1 MGRSMNYKWNILDIY
16 PNSDGSIIQA
26 RYLLTLTDGDDF
38 VSTEGYYNF
47 NNLEATKIFP
57 ELTEN
62 QVIYWLENDDSQDF
76 VDTIKSR
83 LAEQMTAI
91 KAKTGPIRAPWLGAE
106 TFTVSL

>member
-1 MGRSMNYKWNILDIY
+1 MTYKWNILDIY

-26 RYLLTLTDGDDF
+26 RYLLTLTDGDNS

-47 NNLEATKIFP
+47 NDLAATKIFP

-62 QVIYWLENDDSQDF
+62 QVIYWIENDGSQDF
-76 VDTIKSR
+76 IDAIKSR
-83 LAEQMTAI
+83 LAEQMAAI
-91 KAKTGPIRAPWLGAE
+91 KAKVGPVRAPWLGAE

>member
-1 MGRSMNYKWNILDIY
+1 MGGFMIYRWNILDIY
-16 PNSDGSIIQA
+16 PNSEGSIIQA

-47 NNLEATKIFP
+47 NNLQATRVFP

-62 QVIYWLENDDSQDF
+62 QVVYWIENDGSQDF

-83 LAEQMTAI
+83 LAEQMETI
-91 KAKTGPIRAPWLGAE
+91 KAGTGPIRAPWLGAE